1 MGLRRINDRGDCRI
15 HPWAMDGM
23 GAGLPPKLGLY
34 NSDACD
40 ALVALE
46 AVNDEAI
53 VIASRLGCGRLTH
66 LQSDDGV
73 LGCGL
78 LPLLTGNVLGGLWPF
93 MGLWGS

>member
-1 MGLRRINDRGDCRI
+1 MCALCVLPR
-15 HPWAMDGM
+15 
-23 GAGLPPKLGLY
+23 AGLTVFTRNAGHVIGYRSAKECASVLG
-34 NSDACD
+34 NWSRD

-73 LGCGL
+73 LGSVGH
-78 LPLLTGNVLGGLWPF
+78 
-93 MGLWGS
+93 MG